1 MEDIVSSGIQI
12 NEDRLFSVR
21 KYVFSSWFLSALL
34 HAGILFVLLFNMTG
48 QVGLLSVGE
57 NSQFRQVGIML
68 LPAEKPVQKDGTNN
82 KSQEKKTDQKNDSDQ
97 NEIIPAESSL
107 TEVQKK
113 EENKPESLQENSKEK
128 QIQPV
133 KEIPTEKSVPKSNV
147 VNNVAET
154 GEKNPGQE
162 IDSNE
167 LSASEEGHSESDTG
181 ALQKNETIFFGLKD
195 KGIRFV
201 YLIDVSASM
210 EGIAIERV
218 KKEMVASLKH
228 LKADQFFQILF
239 FNRKTYSVKIRRKQ
253 INGMFRASKMNQ
265 KAAETIIKKI
275 QTDGGTQYYS
285 AIHKAIGL
293 NPDVIYLLSDA
304 GLPGL
309 SAGDLNALKE
319 LNRGASRI
327 HTVEF
332 GKDPE
337 IKKANNFL
345 RRLSTQ
351 NNGQYRYYHV
361 RN

>member
-1 MEDIVSSGIQI
+1 MDDIVRNGIQI
-12 NEDRLFSVR
+12 SEGRLFSVR
-21 KYVFSSWFLSALL
+21 KYVFSGWFLSVLL
-34 HAGILFVLLFNMTG
+34 HSGILLILLFNLTG

-68 LPAEKPVQKDGTNN
+68 LPADKPVQKNVKDNGLQKQ
-82 KSQEKKTDQKNDSDQ
+82 KSEKKNDPDQK
-97 NEIIPAESSL
+97 EKPPVESSL
-107 TEVQKK
+107 AAVQKN
-113 EENKPESLQENSKEK
+113 EENKPEPHPQISKEK

-133 KEIPTEKSVPKSNV
+133 KETPTEKSVSESNV
-147 VNNVAET
+147 VVNVADSGKKNSSQSRDNNPLNT
-154 GEKNPGQE
+154 GE
-162 IDSNE
+162 
-167 LSASEEGHSESDTG
+167 EEHSESDIG

-195 KGIRFV
+195 KGVRFV

-239 FNRKTYSVKIRRKQ
+239 FNRKTYTVKIRRKQ

-265 KAAETIIKKI
+265 KSAETIIKKI

-285 AIHKAIGL
+285 AIRKALEL